1 MKVDTMKILGSP
13 YVGLFAVA
21 NDNICLVPNGIRD
34 EEIKKIEE
42 TLEVKTIK
50 ISFYESSLLSV
61 FGCMNNKKIFLP
73 ANVAPRETEQI
84 EKEIKVEIINT
95 QNALG
100 NLVAVNDFGAIISKT
115 LTSEVAKQIKASG
128 LNVAQTN
135 IAEREVVGSA
145 IAATSNAFVM
155 NPNASKEEVKKVQET
170 LNVKGGFATANS
182 GDALIRNSIVANSK
196 GFVAGSLT
204 TGHELNRIE
213 ESLGGGK

>member
-1 MKVDTMKILGSP
+1 MKIETMKILGSP

-21 NDNICLVPNGIRD
+21 NDSICLVPNGIR
-34 EEIKKIEE
+34 EQEAKKIEE
-42 TLEVKTIK
+42 ALEVKTIK
-50 ISFYESSLLSV
+50 MTLYESSLLSV

-73 ANVAPRETEQI
+73 RNVEAKEVEEI
-84 EKEIKVEIINT
+84 EKELKVEMINT
-95 QNALG
+95 KNALG

-115 LTSEVAKQIKASG
+115 LPSEVAKQMKASG
-128 LNVAQTN
+128 LNITQMN

-145 IAATSNAFVM
+145 IAATSRAFVM

-170 LNVKGGFATANS
+170 LNVKGGFSTANS
-182 GDALIRNSIVANSK
+182 GDALVRNSIIANSK

-213 ESLGGGK
+213 EALGGDN